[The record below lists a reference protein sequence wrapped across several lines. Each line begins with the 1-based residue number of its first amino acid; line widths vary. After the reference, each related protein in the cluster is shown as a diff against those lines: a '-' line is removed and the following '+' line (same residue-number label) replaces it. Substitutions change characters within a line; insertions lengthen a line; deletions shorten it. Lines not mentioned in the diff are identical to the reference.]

1 MAKTKA
7 HRKRKPPPP
16 RSAAPA
22 SGGWNWKADA
32 LRAALVLLVTL
43 GAYANSIHNGFAYD
57 DLRAIQDNTRLEDP
71 GDFGTFFGTSYWNW
85 DNDVTR
91 LYRPLTVWSWAVDQ
105 ALFGPGPFGVHL
117 VNVLGGALQA
127 GLVYVFL
134 LLLFRKRGLALL
146 AALLFALH
154 PVHTEVLA
162 NGVGRSEIAGGIFLM
177 AGAILHVLGARR
189 ARPGRLGTLP
199 PPLYLLGTALCLMI
213 ALLFK
218 ESAVVL
224 PALLVLADW
233 LVLEEGRVRP
243 ALRRLPAAAVYAVPV
258 VAYLLLR
265 ASVIGTSLPAVQEVM
280 IPLSAAERVLYAS
293 GTLVAYLGQ
302 LAVPWRL
309 LCEYSDYRTPL
320 TASLSQPVPAL
331 SLVVWIV
338 LGFLVVR
345 LARRR
350 AMTPLYGI
358 GWFWIAI
365 LPVSNL
371 LFPIGTIRADRLLF
385 IPSLGFTLVLAWLIL
400 LLARRWSTVAWVLA
414 AAVLG
419 FYGWRTV
426 TRNPDWKSQESIWTA
441 DLAKNPGSAV
451 GWTLLG
457 DVRRQQ
463 GRFEEAEADY
473 RRAFELRDR
482 AWFYPEAH
490 NHYAELMSRKGN
502 VAEAKRH
509 YRLVLS
515 RAPGQITALINL
527 GAILLNADSTRTEAI
542 DLLERA
548 VASDPANLAPRIN
561 LTQAYDNAGRL
572 DLALETIEGAI
583 AIAPR
588 RPDLWTIKGIV
599 LRKAGREAD
608 AAAADIQARRLGGL

>member
-1 MAKTKA
+1 MAKSKKQRK
-7 HRKRKPPPP
+7 HRPEAP
-16 RSAAPA
+16 RTAAAPR
-22 SGGWNWKADA
+22 GWNWKADG
-32 LRAALVLLVTL
+32 LRALLVLLVTL

-57 DLRAIQDNTRLEDP
+57 DLRAIQDNTRLDDP
-71 GDFGTFFGTSYWNW
+71 GDLGTFFGTSYWNW
-85 DNDVTR
+85 KNDATQ
-91 LYRPLTVWSWAVDQ
+91 LYRPLTVWSWAMDQ
-105 ALFGPGPFGVHL
+105 KLFGPGPYGVHL
-117 VNVLGGALQA
+117 VNVLAGSLQA
-127 GLVYVFL
+127 ALVYVFL
-134 LLLFRKRGLALL
+134 LVLFRKRTLALV

-162 NGVGRSEIAGGIFLM
+162 NGVGRSEIASGVFLM
-177 AGAILHVLGARR
+177 AAAILHVLGARR
-189 ARPGRLGTLP
+189 ARPGPLGTFP
-199 PPLYLLGTALCLMI
+199 SPLYLAGAVLCFMT

-224 PALLVLADW
+224 PALLFLADW
-233 LVLEEGRVRP
+233 LVLEKARFRP
-243 ALRRLPAAAVYAVPV
+243 ALRRLPGILVYAVPV
-258 VAYLLLR
+258 VVYLMLR
-265 ASVIGTSLPAVQEVM
+265 TSVIGTALPAVQEVM
-280 IPLSAAERVLYAS
+280 MPLSAGQRVLFAS
-293 GTLVAYLGQ
+293 GTLLAYLGQ

-309 LCEYSDYRTPL
+309 VCEYSDYRNPIAATL
-320 TASLSQPVPAL
+320 GHPAITL
-331 SLVVWIV
+331 SLVAWIA
-338 LGFLVVR
+338 LGYVVFR
-345 LARRR
+345 LARRQ
-350 AMTPLYGI
+350 AVIPLYGI

-371 LFPIGTIRADRLLF
+371 LFPIGTVRADRLLF
-385 IPSLGFTLVLAWLIL
+385 IPSLGFVLVLAWLL
-400 LLARRWSTVAWVLA
+400 LALARRRRTVAWALLA
-414 AAVLG
+414 VILG

-463 GRFEEAEADY
+463 GRFDEAEADY

-482 AWFYPEAH
+482 NWFYPEAH

-515 RAPGQITALINL
+515 KDPRQTTALINL
-527 GAILLNADSTRTEAI
+527 GAILLNADSTRAESI
-542 DLLERA
+542 RLLERA
-548 VASDPANLAPRIN
+548 IAVEPDNIAPRVN
-561 LTQAYDNAGRL
+561 LTQAYDNSGRL
-572 DLALETIEGAI
+572 DLALQTIEGAI

-599 LRKAGREAD
+599 LRKAGRTAEAD
-608 AAAADIQARRLGGL
+608 AAAAKARSLGGI